1 MNLNINVIVVGLFG
15 IINIVGG
22 IIGYLKVKSK
32 VSLISGV
39 SSGIV
44 LLFCADGI
52 SNGNNIAA
60 IASIVIAV
68 LLGGRFISTI
78 INKFRVM
85 PDLVVII
92 FSLLTI
98 VLVGF
103 SLF

>member
-1 MNLNINVIVVGLFG
+1 VIVVGLFG

-22 IIGYLKVKSK
+22 IIGFLKVKSK

-44 LLFCADGI
+44 LLICADGI
-52 SNGNNIAA
+52 YNGDNIAA

-78 INKFRVM
+78 IKKFKIM
-85 PDLVVII
+85 PDLIVVI
-92 FSLLTI
+92 FSFLTI
-98 VLVGF
+98 VLIGS
-103 SLF
+103 SLL